1 MSKDQAQ
8 LKVQLKV
15 QYVILTASGWNGYCS
30 PNSKYWRELFLPLPP
45 PQTQCSRG
53 LPDTCYSRGSQPF
66 LLRGPPPSP
75 VNFARPP
82 WHFLLYCTS
91 AAERKVFIFKLFLL
105 TKTFVLP
112 YYSSTAC
119 HKKTTTQN
127 SNKL

>member
-1 MSKDQAQ
+1 MIYSKMSDSFP
-8 LKVQLKV
+8 
-15 QYVILTASGWNGYCS
+15 VIMWGAPIVL
-30 PNSKYWRELFLPLPP
+30 
-45 PQTQCSRG
+45 
-53 LPDTCYSRGSQPF
+53 YSRGSQPF

-112 YYSSTAC
+112 YYYYYYIIILLL
-119 HKKTTTQN
+119 HVIKNKKNSKFKLQIKAILHNLKGNPLLN
-127 SNKL
+127 SNFLK